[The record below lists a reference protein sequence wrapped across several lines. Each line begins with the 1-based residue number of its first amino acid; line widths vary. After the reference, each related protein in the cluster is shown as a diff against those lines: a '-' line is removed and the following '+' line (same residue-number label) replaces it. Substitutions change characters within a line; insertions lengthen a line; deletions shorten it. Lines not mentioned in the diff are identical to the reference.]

1 MLELASSNTRIL
13 CDIGAAV
20 RPVLLGDYG
29 GILGM
34 RIAKVWVG
42 SSLVTRLIGHGCATK
57 T

>member
-20 RPVLLGDYG
+20 RLVLLGDYG
-29 GILGM
+29 GILSM

-42 SSLVTRLIGHGCATK
+42 SSLVTRLIGHGCATE